1 MIVSINKLDEKTNA
15 NYFKLPQQQ
24 KIEITT

>member
-24 KIEITT
+24 KNEITA